1 MSEISELIEKLRSV
15 RQSTA
20 NMCGHVEDWSE
31 HDHLCADSAEEA
43 IDALEAANERIAELE
58 AVIDAAQNVVNTYI
72 NKPFCDAAS
81 PLEIEDVLKLAEALV
96 KLGKSNE

>member
-43 IDALEAANERIAELE
+43 IDALEAQQ
-58 AVIDAAQNVVNTYI
+58 AVIDAARWRAHFPE
-72 NKPFCDAAS
+72 KP
-81 PLEIEDVLKLAEALV
+81 
-96 KLGKSNE
+96 NECNHPVHENPGLIIPCPKCGAGGESDE